1 MLGIYCRTSK
11 ARKDKYTIENQ
22 KESGIKCAQL
32 LGLPY
37 RIYVDD
43 GISGTHDESI
53 RGGLSD
59 LFRDM
64 KSKDLS
70 SIYVVDQSRVERDT
84 PTWHLFVSLCLNN
97 KISYYPGGSI
107 LDLDNPT
114 NRMYAELMSVVNSYY
129 AEITSRKV
137 RDANAKKAKEGK
149 THGLKPYGYKRD
161 ELNNYIIYEE
171 EAKIVRRMFDLSLS
185 GVGAY
190 SIANILNDEGVPT
203 KFSNNFKGTISR
215 KDPYTKKIKLFEK
228 SKITWRGNVITDILK
243 NPIYKGTRVWR
254 RHEDNIEF
262 ANGKKIKTKKIVE
275 IITTENHVPPIV
287 ESEIWEKVQRNF
299 KNNKKNVGRKEQYNY
314 LLNGI
319 VKCSK
324 CGSEYRGKRR
334 PNGNDN
340 AYKCVNKRS
349 LSEKCTNRGINIP
362 RLETFIIRLLIFDLK
377 TFKLFKEMPNKVSNF
392 ETYSKQLIDKQKEL
406 DGISKRIK
414 NVIFLAS
421 NVDDN
426 SEINEIKD
434 ELARLSKMKSTLVET
449 IQELEK
455 KIKEESVGSFEE
467 QLEAGGKVLV
477 KFTDQLNN
485 ISNFDSIKEIVHKL
499 IESIGVNFDAE
510 EGKYTL
516 EIRLKG
522 KQNPLYV
529 MSNKISDI
537 WTFSDPEGNV
547 EFNKTN
553 RPEWLRSITLVR
565 KTKDSNYMCSIK
577 IPKEKYINFN

>member
-1 MLGIYCRTSK
+1 
-11 ARKDKYTIENQ
+11 
-22 KESGIKCAQL
+22 
-32 LGLPY
+32 
-37 RIYVDD
+37 
-43 GISGTHDESI
+43 
-53 RGGLSD
+53 
-59 LFRDM
+59 
-64 KSKDLS
+64 
-70 SIYVVDQSRVERDT
+70 
-84 PTWHLFVSLCLNN
+84 
-97 KISYYPGGSI
+97 
-107 LDLDNPT
+107 
-114 NRMYAELMSVVNSYY
+114 
-129 AEITSRKV
+129 
-137 RDANAKKAKEGK
+137 
-149 THGLKPYGYKRD
+149 
-161 ELNNYIIYEE
+161 
-171 EAKIVRRMFDLSLS
+171 
-185 GVGAY
+185 
-190 SIANILNDEGVPT
+190 
-203 KFSNNFKGTISR
+203 
-215 KDPYTKKIKLFEK
+215 
-228 SKITWRGNVITDILK
+228 
-243 NPIYKGTRVWR
+243 
-254 RHEDNIEF
+254 
-262 ANGKKIKTKKIVE
+262 
-275 IITTENHVPPIV
+275 
-287 ESEIWEKVQRNF
+287 
-299 KNNKKNVGRKEQYNY
+299 
-314 LLNGI
+314 
-319 VKCSK
+319 
-324 CGSEYRGKRR
+324 
-334 PNGNDN
+334 
-340 AYKCVNKRS
+340 
-349 LSEKCTNRGINIP
+349 
-362 RLETFIIRLLIFDLK
+362 
-377 TFKLFKEMPNKVSNF
+377 MPNKVSNF
-392 ETYSKQLIDKQKEL
+392 EIYSKQLIDKQKEL